1 MNFPKELK
9 YTKSHE
15 WVKIEGDIATE
26 GISDFAQEE
35 LSDIVYLELPE
46 IGTKVEAGKAF
57 GTIEAVKAVSD
68 LVAAVSGEIVEVNE
82 ELVNAPETI
91 NSDPYGAGW
100 IIKVKMSNPDEANS
114 LLSAEEYEKFVQ
126 EEH

>member
-1 MNFPKELK
+1 MNFPEELK

-15 WVKIEGDIATE
+15 WIKVEGEIATE
-26 GISDFAQEE
+26 GISDFAQAE

-46 IGTKVEAGKAF
+46 VGTKVEAGKAF

-68 LVAAVSGEIVEVNE
+68 LVAAVSGEITEVNTS
-82 ELVNAPETI
+82 LTDAPETI
-91 NSDPYGAGW
+91 NSDPYGEGW
-100 IIKVKMSNPDEANS
+100 IIKIKMSNPAEAES
-114 LLSAEEYEKFVQ
+114 LMSADEYEKFVQ

>member
-1 MNFPKELK
+1 
-9 YTKSHE
+9 
-15 WVKIEGDIATE
+15 
-26 GISDFAQEE
+26 
-35 LSDIVYLELPE
+35 
-46 IGTKVEAGKAF
+46 AF

-68 LVAAVSGEIVEVNE
+68 LVAAVSGEIVEDNE

-91 NSDPYGAGW
+91 NNDPYGAGW

>member
-46 IGTKVEAGKAF
+46 VGTKVETGKAF

-91 NSDPYGAGW
+91 NNDPYGAGW